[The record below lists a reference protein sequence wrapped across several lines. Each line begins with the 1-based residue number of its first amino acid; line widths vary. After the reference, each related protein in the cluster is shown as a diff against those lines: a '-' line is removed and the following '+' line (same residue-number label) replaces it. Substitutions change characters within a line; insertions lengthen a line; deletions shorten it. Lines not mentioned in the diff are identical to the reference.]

1 MSRKGV
7 KSKSIVKRIPITRA
21 QNHLGEVVKGIRR
34 KREYVILEK
43 DGVPVVGIMDIE
55 EFEDYL
61 EVQDLKVQV
70 HIRKGRAEYQ
80 AGKSFQAKD
89 LVPELERIAERAWR
103 KPGRK
108 HAANECAPAFPSMP
122 SHVSAT

>member
-1 MSRKGV
+1 MPRKGAN
-7 KSKSIVKRIPITRA
+7 SKSMVKRIPISKAR
-21 QNHLGEVVKGIRR
+21 NRLGAVVKGIRR

-61 EVQDLKVQV
+61 EVQDPKIQA
-70 HIRKGRAEYQ
+70 HIRKSRAEHGS
-80 AGKSFQAKD
+80 GKSFPAEN
-89 LVPELERIAERAWR
+89 LVPELERLAERAWK

-108 HAANECAPAFPSMP
+108 RAANE
-122 SHVSAT
+122 

>member
-1 MSRKGV
+1 MVFIEFRGEIPMPRKGAKP
-7 KSKSIVKRIPITRA
+7 KSMVKRIPITRA
-21 QNHLGEVVKGIRR
+21 RNRLGEVVKGIRR

-61 EVQDLKVQV
+61 EVQDPEVQA
-70 HIRKGRAEYQ
+70 HIRKSRAEHQ
-80 AGKSFQAKD
+80 AGKSFPAKD
-89 LVPELERIAERAWR
+89 LVPELERLAERAYR

-108 HAANECAPAFPSMP
+108 RAANE
-122 SHVSAT
+122 